1 MCKFCFFASK
11 TWFSCNTCTQ
21 SHLKKQ
27 KHLRRFFSQLH
38 LLLPVLLVFINRY
51 EPCPCI
57 YLKLL
62 IKWLIQILVIFS
74 IVCSSYGLL
83 AYFSY
88 IYISGKNVVISQQK
102 WQHFCQKW
110 KNRKYMQVDHNLIGL
125 WIAQPIQPNF
135 KENGLDLLSSLAG
148 IF

>member
-57 YLKLL
+57 YLKVL
-62 IKWLIQILVIFS
+62 IKRLIQISVIFS
-74 IVCSSYGLL
+74 IPYLFLFLDGLSIVFRITSLSFIWKKLFFWKFNLCSEVCAAPILVMGPVMGL
-83 AYFSY
+83 F
-88 IYISGKNVVISQQK
+88 
-102 WQHFCQKW
+102 
-110 KNRKYMQVDHNLIGL
+110 
-125 WIAQPIQPNF
+125 
-135 KENGLDLLSSLAG
+135 LLRNEVFLM
-148 IF
+148 ITVK